1 MKLFCDTVVPVFRVS
16 NSTRKVIVNLDK
28 EKARDLL
35 LVITIPML
43 FLNSIAYSL
52 DILLD
57 LKIVGVSIDLLYE
70 QIFLLG
76 YIISIRQLS
85 VTTFLTVFFY
95 LLLFSI
101 IIVKNNKWQVL
112 SSNLLMEILIK
123 VLSVFALVMLVY
135 FLFREE
141 KQALGRL
148 IGQ

>member
-85 VTTFLTVFFY
+85 VTTFLTVFFTY
-95 LLLFSI
+95 FC
-101 IIVKNNKWQVL
+101 
-112 SSNLLMEILIK
+112 
-123 VLSVFALVMLVY
+123 SV
-135 FLFREE
+135 
-141 KQALGRL
+141 
-148 IGQ
+148 